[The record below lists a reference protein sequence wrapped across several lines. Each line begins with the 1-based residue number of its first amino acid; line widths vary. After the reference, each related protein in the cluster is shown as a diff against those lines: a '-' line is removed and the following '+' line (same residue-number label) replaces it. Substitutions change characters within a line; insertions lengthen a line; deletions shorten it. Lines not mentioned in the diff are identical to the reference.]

1 MSHIVVLAAVQMDAT
16 PAPVTERLERA
27 ERLATKAATSGAQL
41 VVLPELFNLGYAYSD
56 ENFHRA
62 ELLDG
67 PTVAWMKTTAAR
79 LKIHLAGSLL
89 LLDQDEIYNALL
101 LCAPDGQMWRYDK
114 HYPCNWERA
123 YFRESDRITV
133 AHTAL
138 GDIGMML
145 CWDSAHPELW
155 RRYAGHVDMLLV
167 ASAPP
172 DITDPVYTFPNGDQ
186 VTADM
191 MGPFFRMLKGAGL
204 QTFGP
209 MFSQQA
215 AWLGVPAVNT
225 AACGQITTAIP
236 NARGA
241 LLLALPMAPQ
251 LLKYLPVA
259 QHVQATFKFVP
270 ACKVVD
276 AHGQVLGEVTQS
288 QGESFTAA
296 EVVLPDHKPSPRGPQ
311 PASLLSPPVYWIA
324 DVLAPGL
331 VLSTYRQGARRVWGK
346 RMAPVRPATQRWLL
360 ALGAVA
366 LINYCVGW
374 RRGRRSASRRRS
386 HG

>member
-1 MSHIVVLAAVQMDAT
+1 MSRTVVLAAVQMDAT

-27 ERLATKAATSGAQL
+27 GQLATKAVTSGAQL

-67 PTVAWMKTTAAR
+67 PTVAWMKATAAR
-79 LKIHLAGSLL
+79 LNVHLAGSLL

-101 LCAPDGQMWRYDK
+101 LCAPDGRMWRYDK
-114 HYPCNWERA
+114 HYPCAWERA

-133 AHTAL
+133 AHTDL

-145 CWDSAHPELW
+145 CWDIAHPDLW
-155 RRYAGHVDMLLV
+155 RRYAGHVDLMLV

-172 DITDPVYTFPNGDQ
+172 NIVDPVYTFPDGSR
-186 VTADM
+186 VTADE
-191 MGPFFRMLKGAGL
+191 MGPFFGSIKDEGLKA
-204 QTFGP
+204 FGP
-209 MFSQQA
+209 MFAQQV

-225 AACGQITTAIP
+225 AASGQITTAIP
-236 NARGA
+236 NVLGTFASV
-241 LLLALPMAPQ
+241 LLLAPHLIKYTPQ
-251 LLKYLPVA
+251 A
-259 QHVQATFKFVP
+259 QRMQATFKFVP

-276 AHGQVLGEVTQS
+276 ARGQVLGEVTQS

-296 EVVLPDHKPSPRGPQ
+296 EVTLPDHKPSPHNPQ
-311 PASLLSPPVYWIA
+311 PASLLSPAAYWIA
-324 DVLAPGL
+324 DTLLPGL
-331 VLSTYRQGARRVWGK
+331 SLATYRQGARRVWGK
-346 RMAPVRPATQRWLL
+346 RMAPARPATQRWLL

-374 RRGRRSASRRRS
+374 LRGRQSAPRRRLRE
-386 HG
+386 